1 MRRSRWEGLDHG
13 GSHQPAV
20 DPQGRETEGADRS
33 SGGMCALWFRRLG
46 GGDSVEE
53 GSEGPVSSPPD
64 TSRLA
69 D

>member
-20 DPQGRETEGADRS
+20 DPQGRETQGTDRS
-33 SGGMCALWFRRLG
+33 SGGIFALWFRRLG
-46 GGDSVEE
+46 GGNSVEDD
-53 GSEGPVSSPPD
+53 SEGPVSSPLD
-64 TSRLA
+64 TSRPA